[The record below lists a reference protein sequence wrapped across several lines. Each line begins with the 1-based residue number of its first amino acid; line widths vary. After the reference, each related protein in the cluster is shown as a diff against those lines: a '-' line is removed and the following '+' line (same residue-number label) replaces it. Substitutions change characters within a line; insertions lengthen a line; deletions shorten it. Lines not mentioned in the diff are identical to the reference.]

1 MKKKLLFSLLLG
13 SAFAWM
19 NEMYAADTA
28 AAPAAEE
35 AKPAGDAKEEEKK
48 YKAVGLDNKEIEV
61 QFFDKSKHPDFVLK
75 KLTQYLF
82 QTISIRQ
89 HIYNINQQII
99 TFVKSNTTKIFGF
112 ANARCFH
119 V

>member
-19 NEMYAADTA
+19 NEVYAADTA
-28 AAPAAEE
+28 AAPAAEK
-35 AKPAGDAKEEEKK
+35 AKPTGDAKEEEKK

-75 KLTQYLF
+75 KLFLQDGGAY
-82 QTISIRQ
+82 S
-89 HIYNINQQII
+89 
-99 TFVKSNTTKIFGF
+99 KSSDSDPRN
-112 ANARCFH
+112 
-119 V
+119 VP